1 MIGVFSLNAETEIC
15 KLLTALAAL
24 TFSFW
29 SESVT
34 QSAIKRERGMT
45 KVKLCFHSGVG
56 RV

>member
-1 MIGVFSLNAETEIC
+1 MNAETEIC